1 MQKQIIKNL
10 VMWAIVLS
18 PAILVSTAGLFVFK
32 QAILTS
38 ISSSSHPELVYLILG
53 SFCVGII
60 LTTITLARYTVEGN
74 FLSCWNETPQN
85 VDKQLLLNSK
95 PDLYFTP
102 IYNILLGIR
111 PLAAGKHQAVLEQE
125 IAIINERLQG
135 RLTLPNF
142 IAGALVGLG
151 LVGTFIGLLGTLED
165 LGQLFAGLAQS
176 GNGNINPTDLFAD
189 MVRRLQD
196 PMRGMGTAFI
206 ASLYGLMGSLV
217 LGLQILLVSKVGHAL
232 NAQMHALIRH
242 SDAGLPVGGVV
253 AIQENAALVKIDG
266 PAVLQILQAAQAA
279 QAEQSKLWE
288 ALTIQMRLQQE
299 RSQDETQ
306 FLRRDIV
313 SVMES
318 TKALSQSVRESI
330 EADDRYRKSVPRT
343 SYWQDAW
350 VKVQAYLQR
359 SNVDQTLAELS
370 RVNRMQSQALL
381 DISSALNRIDQR
393 LSTHL
398 QAQLTK

>member
-1 MQKQIIKNL
+1 
-10 VMWAIVLS
+10 
-18 PAILVSTAGLFVFK
+18 
-32 QAILTS
+32 
-38 ISSSSHPELVYLILG
+38 
-53 SFCVGII
+53 
-60 LTTITLARYTVEGN
+60 
-74 FLSCWNETPQN
+74 
-85 VDKQLLLNSK
+85 
-95 PDLYFTP
+95 
-102 IYNILLGIR
+102 
-111 PLAAGKHQAVLEQE
+111 
-125 IAIINERLQG
+125 
-135 RLTLPNF
+135 
-142 IAGALVGLG
+142 
-151 LVGTFIGLLGTLED
+151 
-165 LGQLFAGLAQS
+165 
-176 GNGNINPTDLFAD
+176 
-189 MVRRLQD
+189 
-196 PMRGMGTAFI
+196 
-206 ASLYGLMGSLV
+206 
-217 LGLQILLVSKVGHAL
+217 
-232 NAQMHALIRH
+232 MHALIRH